1 MRKTGLVELDAVAAV
16 AQRGS
21 FSAAA
26 LELGMSSSAL
36 SHAVAGLEARLGVRL
51 FNRTTRSVSLTEAG
65 EQFVATI
72 TPALSDIRGAMDA
85 VNSHRDTPTGTL
97 RINTSAGAARQILAP
112 LVLEYLKRYPDMKVD
127 IVTEG
132 RMIDIVLEGFD
143 AGIRPAYAVSGDMIA
158 VPVTRE
164 VRFAIVGAPAYF
176 EGRPRP
182 TAPGDLMAHAC
193 LRARM
198 PNGALYR
205 WEFERQGEAF
215 SLDVPGSLT
224 LDEGTLLREA
234 ALAGTGLAYLS
245 RWSCAADLAAGRLIQ
260 VLEDWTPSSPGLS
273 LYYPG
278 RRHVPAGLRA
288 FIALIRE
295 VKLDDEG

>member
-21 FSAAA
+21 FRAAA
-26 LELGMSSSAL
+26 VELGMSSSAL
-36 SHAVAGLEARLGVRL
+36 SHTVAGLEARLGARL

-72 TPALSDIRGAMDA
+72 VPALSDIRGAMDA
-85 VNSHRDTPTGTL
+85 VNSHRDTPSGTL
-97 RINTSAGAARQILAP
+97 RINTSAGAARQILRP

-164 VRFAIVGAPAYF
+164 VRFAIVGSPAYF
-176 EGRPRP
+176 EGRTRP
-182 TAPGDLMAHAC
+182 TAPGDLMAHHC

-198 PNGALYR
+198 PTGVLYR

-224 LDEGTLLREA
+224 LDEGTLLRDA
-234 ALAGTGLAYLS
+234 ALAGAGLAYLS
-245 RWSCAADLAAGRLIQ
+245 HWSVAADLAAGRLIQ